1 VKNQKNQV
9 NQYEYMKQKNHDQTE
24 KSFSRRNFMK
34 IGLAGLAGAVI
45 LERGYDYFTES
56 KAKGKIVIVGGGA
69 AGITMAAYLSDMLRY
84 DDITIIEPNE
94 IHAYQPGY
102 TLIAADIF
110 TPEEVLKPTVDLI
123 PSQVKW
129 IKGSVAE
136 LNPDNNYVLTSSNE
150 KITYDFLVLVPGCQ
164 MDFNLVQG
172 ITRET
177 LGEGN
182 VHCIYDH
189 NGAKLCRDAIKK
201 LPDLKAGK
209 LIFTDTYTKLKCGG
223 APKKICL
230 ITENYL
236 RDHDFRNNFD
246 IQYFCN
252 QNELMTPKIYGDQ
265 LTDIFSEREVGVTY
279 SHRLASVDTLAKKAV
294 FDVLPEPSSKPV
306 PVDAN
311 YEKVT
316 VEYDFL
322 HYVPPMS
329 APDFVK
335 NSSLTEESKPGGWVK
350 VDKETMVH
358 VQYKNIIS
366 FGDVAGLPTS
376 KTGAAIRL
384 QAPIAAA
391 NMVELMEGK
400 EPTGKYNG
408 YSACPIVTEY
418 GKVLMCEFGYDKELM
433 PTIPWIDPGIER
445 GIWWTLKVHGLKPMY
460 YHGML
465 KGLM

>member
-1 VKNQKNQV
+1 MKN
-9 NQYEYMKQKNHDQTE
+9 KQIEKK

-34 IGLAGLAGAVI
+34 MGLAGLAGAVI

-69 AGITMAAYLSDMLRY
+69 AGITMAAYLTDMLRY
-84 DDITIIEPNE
+84 DDIIVIEPNQ

-110 TPEEVLKPTVDLI
+110 TPEEVNKPTEDLM

-129 IKGSVAE
+129 MKDSVVE
-136 LNPDNNYVLTSSNE
+136 LNPDNNYVLTTKNG
-150 KITYDFLVLVPGCQ
+150 KVTYDFLVLVPGCQ
-164 MDFNLVQG
+164 MDFNLVEG

-182 VHCIYDH
+182 VHCIYDYK
-189 NGAKLCRDAIKK
+189 GAILCRDAIKK
-201 LPDLKAGK
+201 LPDMKEGK
-209 LIFTDTYTKLKCGG
+209 LIFTDTYTSLKCGG

-230 ITENYL
+230 ITEDYL
-236 RDHDFRNNFD
+236 RERELRDRFD

-252 QNELMTPKIYGDQ
+252 ENELMTPLIYGDRLAELYKQ
-265 LTDIFSEREVGVTY
+265 REVDAAY
-279 SHRLASVDTLAKKAV
+279 SHRLASVDTSARKAV
-294 FDVLPEPSSKPV
+294 FDILPKPSKKPV
-306 PVDAN
+306 PADAN

-316 VEYDFL
+316 VDYDFL
-322 HYVPPMS
+322 HFVPPMS

-335 NSSLTEESKPGGWVK
+335 QSSLTEESKPGGWVK

-358 VQYKNIIS
+358 TQYKNIIS
-366 FGDVAGLPTS
+366 FGDVSSLPTS

-391 NMVELMEGK
+391 NLVELMEGK

-418 GKVLMCEFGYDKELM
+418 GKVLMCEFGYDKKLM
-433 PTIPWIDPGIER
+433 PTIPFIDPGIER
-445 GIWWTLKVHGLKPMY
+445 GMWWTLKVHGLKPMY

>member
-1 VKNQKNQV
+1 MKKNKQV
-9 NQYEYMKQKNHDQTE
+9 QTG
-24 KSFSRRNFMK
+24 KYFSRRNFMK
-34 IGLAGLAGAVI
+34 VGLAGLAGALI
-45 LERGYDYFTES
+45 LERGYDYFTEN
-56 KAKGKIVIVGGGA
+56 KVKGKIVIVGGGA

-84 DDITIIEPNE
+84 DDITIIEPSE
-94 IHAYQPGY
+94 IHTYQPGY
-102 TLIAADIF
+102 TLIAADVF
-110 TPEEVLKPTVDLI
+110 TPEEVVKPTADLI

-129 IKGSVAE
+129 IKAAVAE
-136 LNPDNNYVLTSSNE
+136 LNPDNNYVRTTKNE
-150 KITYDFLVLVPGCQ
+150 KISYDFLVLVPGCQ
-164 MDFNLVQG
+164 MDFNLVEG

-177 LGEGN
+177 LGQGN
-182 VHCIYDH
+182 VHCIYDY

-201 LPDLKAGK
+201 LPGLKEGK
-209 LIFTDTYTKLKCGG
+209 LIFTDTYTHLKCGG

-230 ITENYL
+230 ITEDYL
-236 RDHDFRNNFD
+236 QDHNFRNNFD

-252 QNELMTPKIYGDQ
+252 QNELMTPAIYGDR
-265 LTDIFSEREVGVTY
+265 LTEIFTDRKVGITY
-279 SHRLASVDTLAKKAV
+279 SHRLASVDTSAQKAV

-306 PVDAN
+306 PADVH

-316 VEYDFL
+316 VDFDFL

-335 NSSLTEESKPGGWVK
+335 NSSLTDESKPGGWVK

-358 VQYKNIIS
+358 TKYKNIVS

-391 NMVELMEGK
+391 NLVELMQGK
-400 EPTGKYNG
+400 QPSGKYNG

-418 GKVLMCEFGYDKELM
+418 GKVLMCEFGYDKKLM
-433 PTIPWIDPGIER
+433 PTIPWIDPAIER
-445 GIWWTLKVHGLKPMY
+445 GMWWTLKVHGLKPMY